1 MNIFRRLF
9 KIGEA
14 ETNSAINKMED
25 PIKMT
30 EQGIRDMKLDL
41 EKSLEAL
48 AQVKALA
55 IRATN
60 EKEEFQNKVDEYQ
73 NKAIIILKKGQS
85 KALDPIEADRL
96 ATEALVQKDAAEQQ
110 VLRANEESETFD
122 NNVALMKK
130 NIQTI
135 KANISNWENE
145 LKTLKA
151 RVKVSNATK
160 NLNKQMAELDSTGTV
175 SMLERMKEK
184 VAQEEALAEAYGD
197 IANASKSID
206 EEIDKAADVTKVKAD
221 NDLEKLKEQLGM
233 KTIKNE

>member
-1 MNIFRRLF
+1 MNIFKRLF
-9 KIGEA
+9 KIGQA
-14 ETNSAINKMED
+14 ETNSAIDKMED

-41 EKSLEAL
+41 EKSTEAL

-55 IRATN
+55 IRAKNDQETY
-60 EKEEFQNKVDEYQ
+60 QNKAKEYQ
-73 NKAIIILKKGQS
+73 DKAIIILKKAHS
-85 KALDPIEADRL
+85 KELDAAEADRL
-96 ATEALVQKDAAEQQ
+96 AKEALVQKENAEKQ
-110 VLRANEESETFD
+110 VEQAKEESAKFD
-122 NNVALMKK
+122 NNVAQLQK
-130 NIQTI
+130 NVQTI
-135 KANISNWENE
+135 KANIGNWENE

-197 IANASKSID
+197 IANANKSID
-206 EEIDKAADVTKVKAD
+206 EELDAAADTTQAKAD
-221 NDLEKLKEQLGM
+221 DELAKLKEQLGL
-233 KTIKNE
+233 NESNEA

>member
-1 MNIFRRLF
+1 MNIFKRLF

-14 ETNSAINKMED
+14 ETNSAIDKMED

-55 IRATN
+55 IRSKN
-60 EKEEFQNKVDEYQ
+60 DQDVYKNKAKEYQ
-73 NKAIIILKKGQS
+73 DKAIIILKKANS
-85 KALDPIEADRL
+85 KELDAAEADRL
-96 ATEALVQKDAAEQQ
+96 AKEALVQKEVNEKQLE
-110 VLRANEESETFD
+110 VTKTETEKFEANVSQMQG
-122 NNVALMKK
+122 NVEALKS
-130 NIQTI
+130 NIG
-135 KANISNWENE
+135 NWENE

-184 VAQEEALAEAYGD
+184 IAQEEALAEAYGD
-197 IANASKSID
+197 IANSNKSID
-206 EEIDKAADVTKVKAD
+206 EELDKAADTTEAAAD
-221 NDLEKLKEQLGM
+221 DELQKLKEQLGFN
-233 KTIKNE
+233 KTKK